1 MLQLAAGITGYLSTC
16 VVCLLVCCIG
26 LRGYLNATLGC
37 SHFMQIVMKPH
48 SISVDEDLKN
58 AAKQVEVFAILST
71 FFSVYICSPFSL
83 LPPSPPL
90 PTVIFES
97 AESYSVHL

>member
-1 MLQLAAGITGYLSTC
+1 
-16 VVCLLVCCIG
+16 
-26 LRGYLNATLGC
+26 
-37 SHFMQIVMKPH
+37 MQIVMKPH

-71 FFSVYICSPFSL
+71 FFFCLHLFPL
-83 LPPSPPL
+83 LPAPPSPPL

-97 AESYSVHL
+97 TESYSVHL